1 MVRMVKTKVE
11 IIQEAL
17 RRYEDPV
24 ERGAFVLGYVTTAYP
39 EKGVRKLKEAVGPHL
54 ERREAW
60 AVRAFK
66 EGSKQALWDI
76 FEEVRPDPEELR
88 ELRSLVKE
96 RELSVSEAVL
106 LLRARKNPQAAQGPE
121 RVLRAIQDKVRGRAK
136 A

>member
-1 MVRMVKTKVE
+1 MVGMVKTKEE

-24 ERGAFVLGYVTTAYP
+24 ERGAFVLGYVTTAYA
-39 EKGVRKLKEAVGPHL
+39 EKGVRRLKEAVGPHL

-76 FEEVRPDPEELR
+76 FEKVRPDPEELR

-106 LLRARKNPQAAQGPE
+106 LLRARKNPQAAQGRE
-121 RVLRAIQDKVRGRAK
+121 RLLRAIQDKVRGRAK